1 MMAYE
6 TRVTDQKIAHV
17 AEVKE
22 LFSSAKD
29 YVFTDFRGLSV
40 DQITTLRNTL
50 REKQAEYK
58 VIKNGRA
65 RLAFKQ
71 LEKPDVSEYLVGP
84 TAIALAKDDVASV
97 LKALIEFAKENPVQ
111 VKGALVDNTVFDAA
125 QAEELSKLPT
135 REELL
140 AKLMATMNAPLQYLV
155 YAMNGVPQKL
165 VRVLQAVADKKKES
179 E

>member
-1 MMAYE
+1 MAYE
-6 TRVTDQKIAHV
+6 TRITDQKV
-17 AEVKE
+17 AAVDEVKE
-22 LFSSAKD
+22 MFSGAKD

-40 DQITTLRNTL
+40 EQITNLRTNL
-50 REKQAEYK
+50 REKHADFR
-58 VIKNGRA
+58 VVKNGQA

-84 TAIALAKDDVASV
+84 TAIALAKDDVSAV
-97 LKALIEFAKENPVQ
+97 LKALIDFAKDSPVQ
-111 VKGALVDNTVFDAA
+111 VKGALVDNIVFDAA

-135 REELL
+135 RDELL
-140 AKLMATMNAPLQYLV
+140 AKLMATMQAPLQNLV

-165 VRVLQAVADKKKES
+165 VRVLQAVADKKGS

>member
-6 TRVTDQKIAHV
+6 TRINDAKIAAV
-17 AEVKE
+17 DEVKE
-22 LFSSAKD
+22 MFTSAKD

-40 DQITTLRNTL
+40 EQITNLRTKL
-50 REKQAEYK
+50 REKDADYR

-65 RLAFKQ
+65 KLAFQQ

-84 TAIALAKDDVASV
+84 TAIALTRDDVSAV
-97 LKALIEFAKENPVQ
+97 LKALLDFAKDNPVA
-111 VKGALVDNTVFDAA
+111 VKGALVDDTVFDAK
-125 QAEELSKLPT
+125 QVEELSKLPT

-140 AKLMATMNAPLQYLV
+140 AKLMATMNAPLQNLV

-165 VRVLQAVADKKKES
+165 VRVLQAIADKKGE

>member
-1 MMAYE
+1 MAYE
-6 TRVTDQKIAHV
+6 TRINDQKIAAV
-17 AEVKE
+17 DEVKE
-22 LFSSAKD
+22 MFSGAKD

-40 DQITTLRNTL
+40 DQITTLRRTL
-50 REKQAEYK
+50 REKDADYR

-65 RLAFKQ
+65 KLAFKQ

-84 TAIALAKDDVASV
+84 TAIALAKDDVSAV
-97 LKALIEFAKENPVQ
+97 LKALVDFAKENPVQ
-111 VKGALVDNTVFDAA
+111 VKGALVDGTVFDAA

-140 AKLMATMNAPLQYLV
+140 AKLMATMNAPLQNLV
-155 YAMNGVPQKL
+155 NVVNGVPQKL
-165 VRVLQAVADKKKES
+165 VRVLQAVADKKNES

>member
-1 MMAYE
+1 MAYE
-6 TRVTDQKIAHV
+6 TRVTDQKV
-17 AEVKE
+17 AAVDEVKE
-22 LFSSAKD
+22 MFSGAKD

-40 DQITTLRNTL
+40 EQITNLRTNL
-50 REKQAEYK
+50 REKQADFR
-58 VIKNGRA
+58 VVKNGQA

-84 TAIALAKDDVASV
+84 TAIALAKDDVSAV
-97 LKALIEFAKENPVQ
+97 LKALIDFAKESPVQ
-111 VKGALVDNTVFDAA
+111 VKGALVDNVVFDAA

-135 REELL
+135 RDELL
-140 AKLMATMNAPLQYLV
+140 AKLMATMQAPLQNLV

-165 VRVLQAVADKKKES
+165 VRVLQAVADKKGS

>member
-1 MMAYE
+1 MAYE

-17 AEVKE
+17 DEVKE
-22 LFSSAKD
+22 MFSSAKD

-40 DQITTLRNTL
+40 DQITTLRNRL
-50 REKQAEYK
+50 REKQADYK

-84 TAIALAKDDVASV
+84 TAIALAQDDVASV
-97 LKALIEFAKENPVQ
+97 LKALLEFAKENPVQ
-111 VKGALVDNTVFDAA
+111 VKGALVDDIVFDAA

-165 VRVLQAVADKKKES
+165 VQVLQAVADKKQES
-179 E
+179 D

>member
-1 MMAYE
+1 MAYE
-6 TRVTDQKIAHV
+6 TRINDEKIGAV
-17 AEVKE
+17 DEVKE
-22 LFSSAKD
+22 MFSSAKD

-40 DQITTLRNTL
+40 EQITLLRRAL
-50 REKQAEYK
+50 REKDADYR

-84 TAIALAKDDVASV
+84 TAIALAKDDVSAV
-97 LKALIEFAKENPVQ
+97 LKALVDFAKENPVQ
-111 VKGALVDNTVFDAA
+111 LKGALVDGVVFDAD

-135 REELL
+135 RDELL
-140 AKLMATMNAPLQYLV
+140 AKLMATMNAPLQNLV

-165 VRVLQAVADKKKES
+165 VRVLQAVADKKGES

>member
-1 MMAYE
+1 MAYE
-6 TRVTDQKIAHV
+6 TRVNDEKIAAV
-17 AEVKE
+17 DEVKE
-22 LFSSAKD
+22 MFSSAKD

-40 DQITTLRNTL
+40 EQITNLRTTL
-50 REKQAEYK
+50 REKQADYR

-84 TAIALAKDDVASV
+84 TAIALAKDDVAAV
-97 LKALIEFAKENPVQ
+97 LKALIDFAKENPVQ
-111 VKGALVDNTVFDAA
+111 VKGALVDDAVFDAA

-140 AKLMATMNAPLQYLV
+140 AKLMATMQAPLQNLV